1 MPQLGFIAFL
11 LVWASGADIDRV
23 RRRGEV
29 NRYFTAGIFVVI
41 NGLWAFVATFV
52 VVGVIDRHSPIAA
65 RVGFALLAGA
75 LVFSIDRFLTGLPL
89 TSNSTAQRA
98 KAIVIRVFF
107 ALPWALFLANATDQV
122 AYNPEITAQVIQDQS
137 HQSGGLIEA
146 AKQEYVKEVTPLNN
160 DLAALKRA
168 TKAAGVRYG
177 WASTMHN
184 YALHHGGAPSTVAK
198 WAAEMK
204 TDWSLFQ
211 QASANEAANSKIINA
226 SILQY
231 QAVEQA
237 KIRAANNAITR
248 SGGLLARQHA
258 LNEVRH
264 ADTGANDLYWEI
276 FVIFVVVELIPAF
289 GKALQ
294 GQSLSDV
301 ELAAI
306 VRATTAAITDTE
318 PERTRQLTYAMRAE
332 LTEPGARPASLR
344 DYPVQLQV
352 VGGIVAVALIAATL
366 AVMTRHKPD
375 SRSSQPPG
383 PTVTVTR
390 SSDRGRCG
398 DHAHS
403 PARSEQRQGAGAQD
417 LLAGP
422 HHPGAGARRPC
433 PRREPSAGIRRR
445 CPARRINGA
454 PGQAPRRFDRRAGTG
469 VGRFA
474 GEEQRVRRCVL
485 RPGCRDLQR
494 IPGGPTLG
502 LVLLLGQGAGP
513 VLRLHDE
520 HPDVAEVRARFPRG
534 DGVDH
539 RRRRRQCGHHL
550 AKATQSMSAGFVP
563 DDSGT
568 KATVTSG
575 QHRSSC
581 VPKRRPH
588 RSDR

>member
-390 SSDRGRCG
+390 TPTAAGAVTTHTRPRAANSAKAPVRKTSSPVRTTPAPAPGVRALGVSPAQAFDAVVPHVGSTALPAKRPAGSTGERVRVSVGSPVRSSACG
-398 DHAHS
+398 DAS
-403 PARSEQRQGAGAQD
+403 CARVAVTYSGFP
-417 LLAGP
+417 AGP
-422 HHPGAGARRPC
+422 HSVSCFSSAKGPGPFSAYTTSTPTSQKCVHGSPGATVWTTVDGVASAAITW
-433 PRREPSAGIRRR
+433 PRRLSR
-445 CPARRINGA
+445 
-454 PGQAPRRFDRRAGTG
+454 
-469 VGRFA
+469 
-474 GEEQRVRRCVL
+474 
-485 RPGCRDLQR
+485 
-494 IPGGPTLG
+494 
-502 LVLLLGQGAGP
+502 
-513 VLRLHDE
+513 
-520 HPDVAEVRARFPRG
+520 
-534 DGVDH
+534 
-539 RRRRRQCGHHL
+539 
-550 AKATQSMSAGFVP
+550 
-563 DDSGT
+563 
-568 KATVTSG
+568 
-575 QHRSSC
+575 
-581 VPKRRPH
+581 
-588 RSDR
+588 